1 MSLTSAVG
9 GSENFGFEALAVAV
23 NKKAVDAQ
31 GQAALSM
38 LEGAVQSVQQINAS
52 APRPVGNVGNNVN
65 TYA

>member
-23 NKKAVDAQ
+23 NKKAVDQQ
-31 GQAALSM
+31 GKAALAM
-38 LEGAVQSVQQINAS
+38 LEGAVESVQQVQAA
-52 APRPVGNVGNNVN
+52 APRAVGNVGNNVN